1 MLSYLRFS
9 WDASPFSGTCQA
21 QKCRRVA
28 EKNSLEKR
36 KRSSLHLFKG
46 KAQRGWNGM
55 RPTSEVIT
63 PHQGRLASCEDTLM
77 LTYVTYLM
85 FHVEAGASHSDNT
98 NSDLYGI
105 RTHQWQHV
113 RTGHFFD
120 EYAIMTPIRACLN
133 TWIVR
138 WVRDD
143 AFCLLMLLARRP
155 FLQPGFQMIE
165 IVTSRFLE
173 IGKVDGI
180 IHMCQGV
187 KIAKANLH

>member
-55 RPTSEVIT
+55 RPTSEVIA
-63 PHQGRLASCEDTLM
+63 PYQGRLASCKDTLI
-77 LTYVTYLM
+77 LTHVTYLM
-85 FHVEAGASHSDNT
+85 FHIEARATNADNT
-98 NSDLYGI
+98 HSDLYGI
-105 RTHQWQHV
+105 RTYQRQQIG
-113 RTGHFFD
+113 TGNFFD
-120 EYAIMTPIRACLN
+120 EYAIVTPIRARLN
-133 TWIVR
+133 PWIVR
-138 WVRDD
+138 RVRDN

-155 FLQPGFQMIE
+155 FLKPGF
-165 IVTSRFLE
+165 
-173 IGKVDGI
+173 
-180 IHMCQGV
+180 
-187 KIAKANLH
+187 